1 MARAVGSPR
10 SFGRGL
16 SRRDLLKAAGAVG
29 AAVASPALRA
39 QLAQGS
45 TMAAR
50 EELLIRNAYVL
61 TMDNAGDLPNG
72 DVHVRDGRIAAVG
85 TGLRAPGAMVIEGRD
100 MLVLPGLIE
109 THWHIWTTMLRSLAG
124 DITERGYFPTSRGI
138 GAFYTADDMYVS
150 GRLACAEAINSGITL
165 VHDWCHNVRA
175 PEYAEEALR
184 ALRESGIRARFSY
197 GTPTGA
203 ANDAP
208 IDRADLRRLRENW
221 DDYSDEGR
229 LRLGLAWRGVG
240 SEASRGDYAAA
251 RELGLPVSV
260 HVNNYQTSAGSIQA
274 IADAGLLGPH
284 VQLIHAIWSS
294 PEEIAA
300 VAASG
305 ASLSVSPF
313 TEMRIGFGFPMTGEY
328 LAAGVP
334 IGLSVDTPAL
344 SGNSDMFAIMKA
356 IQNVENARSLNEFK
370 LTARRVLELA
380 TIEGARSMGVDA
392 EVGSLT
398 PGKRAD
404 LILVDT
410 RDVNLAVLTDPA
422 HMLVEAAQPAN
433 VDTVIVDG
441 RVLKRGGELVGVDV
455 AAVVADAREAL
466 AGVRARANW

>member
-1 MARAVGSPR
+1 V
-10 SFGRGL
+10 
-16 SRRDLLKAAGAVG
+16 SRRALLEGFAVLGAMG
-29 AAVASPALRA
+29 AAPALRA
-39 QLAQGS
+39 QIAQRN
-45 TMAAR
+45 TMPQR

-61 TMDNAGDLPNG
+61 TMDAAVGDLPNA

-85 TGLRAPGAMVIEGRD
+85 AGLQAPTATVIDGRD

-109 THWHIWTTMLRSLAG
+109 THWHIWTTMLRSMSG
-124 DITERGYFPTSRGI
+124 DIAEHGYFPTSRGI
-138 GAFYTADDMYVS
+138 GAFYTAADMYQS
-150 GRLACAEAINSGITL
+150 GRLACAEALNSGITF
-165 VHDWCHNVRA
+165 VHDWCHNVRS
-175 PEYAEEALR
+175 PEYAREAIR

-197 GTPTGA
+197 GTPTGQ

-208 IDRADLRRLRENW
+208 IDVADLRRLHENW
-221 DDYSDEGR
+221 QDYSDEGR

-240 SEASRGDYAAA
+240 SEASRRDYAAA

-260 HVNNYQTSAGSIQA
+260 HVNNFQTSAGGIKA

-294 PEEIAA
+294 AEEVAA

-305 ASLSVSPF
+305 ASLSLSPY

-344 SGNSDMFAIMKA
+344 SGNADMFAIMKA
-356 IQNVENARSLNEFK
+356 IQNVENARARDEFK

-380 TIEGARSMGVDA
+380 TIEGARSMGLDA
-392 EVGSLT
+392 DLGSLT

-404 LILVDT
+404 LIMVDT
-410 RDVNLAVLTDPA
+410 RHINLAVLTDPA

-433 VDTVIVDG
+433 VDTVVVDG
-441 RVLKRGGELVGVDV
+441 RVLKRNGQLVGVDIAGMV
-455 AAVVADAREAL
+455 AAVRAAL
-466 AGVRARANW
+466 ASVRQRANWW